1 MRIYYKNIGLPK
13 RAAKRVKKI
22 LSQDIESMR
31 DLKLSTCQNLV
42 AKMLGYGSWTELDMV
57 TKKLCHEPSLLDS
70 DCTSGEQIQRLEY
83 QCIILSK
90 ETDIP
95 ILVSRQLVVRLRVS
109 AYNPLSPDLIS

>member
-1 MRIYYKNIGLPK
+1 MST
-13 RAAKRVKKI
+13 KRVKKI

-31 DLKLSTCQNLV
+31 DVKLSTCQKLV
-42 AKMLGYGSWTELDMV
+42 AKMLGYGSWRELDMV
-57 TKKLCHEPSLLDS
+57 TKKLYHEPSLLDS
-70 DCTSGEQIQRLEY
+70 GCTSGEQIQCLDY

-109 AYNPLSPDLIS
+109 AFDPLSPDLVS